1 MKTLLLAPAPATASL
16 KGLRAV
22 LSSGTSP
29 ALQMALNRLQDF
41 LLARVFGDVE
51 RDEAAFGEPDISDD
65 RAVGSVVEVKE
76 GTRFILER
84 ARSPASAA
92 CA

>member
-1 MKTLLLAPAPATASL
+1 MSDSD
-16 KGLRAV
+16 R
-22 LSSGTSP
+22 SSGTSL
-29 ALQMALNRLQDF
+29 ALQIAFNRAQDF

-84 ARSPASAA
+84 ARSRFTQLAELAKFV
-92 CA
+92 